1 MSRSFLVKDIALQA
15 NVSPATVDRVLN
27 RRPGVREHTVRRVEQ
42 ALRDMEKQR
51 EQVGLK
57 GKKFMVDVV
66 METPTRFSQVVR
78 ASLDAVM
85 PFMHPVIFRAR
96 YHFDEV
102 MPLEKMV
109 ATLDA
114 IAARGSHCVFL
125 KAPDV
130 PEVVLA
136 VARLHA
142 RGIPVI
148 TVATDLPTALRQAY
162 VGIDNRAAGQTAAY
176 LLGQWLG
183 KSAAGVLVSL
193 SSNRFRGEEEREI
206 GFRQAIR
213 MNYPKLTLHDVSG
226 GHGVH
231 QATAEL
237 ASQCLAANPGIAAV
251 YSIGGAN
258 AAIVQAFERAKR
270 TCRVFIGHDL
280 DDDNIRLLRAGKLNA
295 VLHHDVQHDMRTA
308 CLQVMRIHGEKLSAG
323 YFAPSNVQVVTQ
335 YNLPWDLH

>member
-27 RRPGVREHTVRRVEQ
+27 RRPGVREHTIRRVEQ
-42 ALRDMEKQR
+42 AIHDMEQQR
-51 EQVGLK
+51 AQVGLK
-57 GKKFMVDVV
+57 GRKFMIDVV
-66 METPTRFSQVVR
+66 METPKRFSQVVR
-78 ASLDAVM
+78 TSLARVM
-85 PFMHPVIFRAR
+85 PFMHPAVFRAR
-96 YHFDEV
+96 YHLDEV
-102 MPLEKMV
+102 MPLDQMV

-114 IAARGSHCVFL
+114 IAARGSHGVFL

-130 PEVVLA
+130 PEVVSA

-142 RGIPVI
+142 KGIPVI
-148 TVATDLPTALRQAY
+148 TIATDLPTAERQAY

-183 KSAAGVLVSL
+183 KSSAGVLISL

-206 GFRQAIR
+206 GFRQAVR
-213 MNYPKLTLHDVSG
+213 SNYPKLMTHDISG

-231 QATAEL
+231 QATADL
-237 ASQCLAANPGIAAV
+237 VRTCLAENPGIVAV

-258 AAIVQAFERAKR
+258 AAIVQAFAQAKR
-270 TCRVFIGHDL
+270 PCRVFIGHDL
-280 DDDNIRLLRAGKLNA
+280 DDDNIQLLRAGKLNA

-308 CLQVMRIHGEKLSAG
+308 CLQVMRAHGEKLAGG
-323 YFAPSNVQVVTQ
+323 YFTPSNVQVITQ
-335 YNLPWDLH
+335 FNLPWDLH